1 VKRVMFA
8 VRLAKFHLNTMADC
22 KILAASAQLIRA
34 FPERDSS
41 MFGGLL
47 LLVVPLLS
55 SLSLLSSPS
64 SVFDEKR

>member
-1 VKRVMFA
+1 
-8 VRLAKFHLNTMADC
+8 MADC

-34 FPERDSS
+34 FPERGSS

-47 LLVVPLLS
+47 SSLS
-55 SLSLLSSPS
+55 LLSLLSSPS